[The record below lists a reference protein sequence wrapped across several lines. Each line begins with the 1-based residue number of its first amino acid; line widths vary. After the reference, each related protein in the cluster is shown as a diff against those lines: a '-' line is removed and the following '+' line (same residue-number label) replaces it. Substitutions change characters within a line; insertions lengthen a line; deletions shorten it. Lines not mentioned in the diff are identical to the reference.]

1 MMMTVCTLSRF
12 VPEKE
17 YETILQIA
25 KERLH
30 LKFELIG
37 GVAEDKISYL
47 NSLKNKASENVTF
60 HVNATEKQKIEILK
74 D

>member
-1 MMMTVCTLSRF
+1 MTVCSLGRF

-25 KERLH
+25 KQRPQ

-37 GVAEDKISYL
+37 GVVEDKLFLTLI
-47 NSLKNKASENVTF
+47 V
-60 HVNATEKQKIEILK
+60 
-74 D
+74 